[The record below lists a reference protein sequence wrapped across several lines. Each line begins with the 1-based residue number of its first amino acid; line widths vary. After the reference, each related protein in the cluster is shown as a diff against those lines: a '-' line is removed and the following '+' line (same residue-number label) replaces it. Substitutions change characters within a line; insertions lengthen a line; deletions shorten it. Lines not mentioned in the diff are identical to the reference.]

1 MMARLVLVRPIL
13 GRIHRRVKD
22 LEIDD
27 CFKTIHA
34 HIPFG

>member
-22 LEIDD
+22 LEIDY
-27 CFKTIHA
+27 FKTIHT